1 MNLISRESLTN
12 KSCKAF
18 TIYPYTLSFGA
29 KRAGVRLS
37 TTPAP
42 FTIMKLQPFE
52 TKQGGH
58 DWHWILKHR

>member
-18 TIYPYTLSFGA
+18 KIYPYTLSFGA

-42 FTIMKLQPFE
+42 FTIMKLQSLAM
-52 TKQGGH
+52 TVATVATAQH
-58 DWHWILKHR
+58 NQ